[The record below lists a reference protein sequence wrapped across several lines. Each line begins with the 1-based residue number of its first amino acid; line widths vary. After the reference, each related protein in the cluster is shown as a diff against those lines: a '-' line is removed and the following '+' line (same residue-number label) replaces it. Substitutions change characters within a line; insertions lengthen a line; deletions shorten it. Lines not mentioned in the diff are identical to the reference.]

1 MAQIKSKALFF
12 TTSPRT
18 PSKMI
23 PEIQLLHESFEGAKW
38 NNSSQ
43 SEFMDKLVMSDFFE
57 GRSIPKDKPLSARD
71 RITRAP
77 KALGFVDLKPTIALT
92 DAGRML
98 VYGNRP
104 QEAFLRQLI
113 KFQLPSPYHTEG
125 AGMSGTFFVRPYLEI
140 IRLVSELGKLT
151 FDECKIFAMQLTDYR
166 KYDSVKA
173 SILAFREEK
182 EERKGQYKKLEDE
195 KITEAIM
202 GTYEDNIAQGKIETR
217 EAKEA
222 SLKKFITTKKSNLR
236 DYADACF
243 RYLRYTGLFVYSG
256 HSIVVASERAAEV
269 EYILAN
275 TERKPVFVDDETAY
289 KAHLFSATEPMLYVD
304 IKENIVDTVMKIGA
318 YTKRELI
325 SKGIEE
331 LKDLRDELV
340 KKQRDAVIDLQI
352 TELKSYS
359 LYSEITEIFNDI
371 HSGTLEFYDAPLMFE
386 YNTWRAMTMLN
397 GGSIKGNFKIDDIG
411 QPLSTAQGNMADIEC
426 DYGDF
431 ALSVEVTLQGGQRQY
446 DTEGEPVTRHY
457 ARLRQKTG
465 KDTYC
470 LFIAKRVNMATFE
483 HFWGINQIPN
493 MTAYGGK
500 PRIIPLELEQ
510 FMQLVENS
518 YTYHTTPTPADM
530 RSFLQS
536 TIDQLE
542 GTTGAMEW
550 KERIDRCVIEW
561 LAA

>member
-1 MAQIKSKALFF
+1 MGQIKSKALFF

-23 PEIQLLHESFEGAKW
+23 SEIQLLHESFEGKKW

-43 SEFMDKLVMSDFFE
+43 SDFMDKLVVSDFFE
-57 GRSIPKDKPLSARD
+57 GGAIPKDKPLSARD

-77 KALGFVDLKPTIALT
+77 KALGFVDLKPNIALT
-92 DAGRML
+92 DAGMVL

-104 QEAFLRQLI
+104 QEVFLRQLM

-125 AGMSGTFFVRPYLEI
+125 KSMGGTFFVRPYLEI

-151 FDECKIFAMQLTDYR
+151 FDECKIFAMKLTDYR
-166 KYDSVKA
+166 KFDVIKSE
-173 SILAFREEK
+173 ILAFRSDK
-182 EERKGQYKKLEDE
+182 ERCKSQYKKLADE
-195 KITEAIM
+195 RMTDSIM
-202 GTYEDNIAQGKIETR
+202 EIYEENIAQGNTKTR
-217 EAKEA
+217 ESNDT
-222 SLKKFITTKKSNLR
+222 SLKEFVRKKKGNMR

-243 RYLRYTGLFVYSG
+243 RYLRYTGLFVFSG

-269 EYILAN
+269 DYILAN
-275 TERKPVFVDDETAY
+275 VDRKPVFVDDEEKF
-289 KAHLFSATEPMLYVD
+289 KAHLFSDSQPMLYTD
-304 IKENIVDTVMKIGA
+304 IKENIVDTVMKVGA
-318 YTKRELI
+318 FTKRELI
-325 SKGIEE
+325 NKDVEE

-340 KKQRDAVIDLQI
+340 KKQRDAVIEAQI

-397 GGSIKGNFKIDDIG
+397 GGSIKGNFKIDDVG
-411 QPLSTAQGNMADIEC
+411 QPLSTAQGNMPDIEC

-431 ALSVEVTLQGGQRQY
+431 ALSVEVTLQAGQRQY

-457 ARLRQKTG
+457 ARLRQRVE

-470 LFIAKRVNMATFE
+470 LFIAKKVNMATFE
-483 HFWGINQIPN
+483 HFWGINQISN

-518 YTYHTTPTPADM
+518 YSYHSTPTPADM
-530 RSFLQS
+530 RLFLQS
-536 TIDQLE
+536 TIDRIE
-542 GTTGAMEW
+542 GTTGSIEW
-550 KERIDRCVIEW
+550 KERIDRCVAEW